1 MKQFHEVVAKIKKE
15 LEELDQKE
23 LSPEEEKMLDELKAI
38 LEQYDFGMTAID
50 SIEAQAA
57 QKRQQAKRQSR
68 LPGVA
73 QPPILVI
80 EPIV

>member
-1 MKQFHEVVAKIKKE
+1 MKQFHEAFAKIKKE
-15 LEELDQKE
+15 IEELDQKE
-23 LSPEEEKMLDELKAI
+23 LSPEQEKMLDELKAI
-38 LEQYDFGMTAID
+38 IEQYDFGMTAID
-50 SIEAQAA
+50 SMEAQAE

-73 QPPILVI
+73 QPPIPAI